1 VSMNAIEEK
10 LSSSAP
16 ARRRQKPRI
25 DTSRLME
32 KVARRD
38 AEGPLKFFL
47 DWLYDQGLGS
57 EQLIDRSMGLVVLQG
72 TTI

>member
-1 VSMNAIEEK
+1 MSAIEEK
-10 LSSSAP
+10 RCFSAS
-16 ARRRQKPRI
+16 ARRRQKPRM
-25 DTSRLME
+25 DSSRLME

-57 EQLIDRSMGLVVLQG
+57 EQL
-72 TTI
+72 

>member
-1 VSMNAIEEK
+1 MNAIEEK
-10 LSSSAP
+10 RPFNASAG
-16 ARRRQKPRI
+16 RKQKPRM
-25 DTSRLME
+25 DSSRLME

-57 EQLIDRSMGLVVLQG
+57 EQL
-72 TTI
+72 